1 MTKLTFDIDFNKDPE
16 EILREIQERAKEEV
30 AKRESKEK
38 TKIYLSNLHK
48 RVNEDLGTKYAS
60 INDLIRALSAHANP
74 KSRSKTQAIS
84 PTGRRIT
91 ISMNKEI
98 FDEIKD
104 LLAQPNPNKAAIA
117 RQTGVSVVQ
126 VRKVATGGYDNKF
139 EGESSL
145 DQPSISPSPKPSS
158 DSASL
163 QEKPQSLG
171 LDLPPVSSS
180 PKINQQ
186 SESPVE
192 PLPVAEIASPEPV
205 DLPEE
210 STPPALLNQEGD
222 APASIDPPTPPPL
235 DLPPVSDAPPPVP
248 SLDLP
253 PIPEAPPTAPEPPQP
268 EPVAE
273 GPLLPPP
280 SLGEEEADIPAPIAP
295 PPAPSLDLP
304 PLPEAPPPA
313 PEPPQPEPVAEEPLL
328 PPPSLGEEEA
338 DIPTPIAPPPA
349 PSLDLPPL
357 PETPPPAPEPPQP
370 EPVLDSPTPPAPSPE
385 LPPAPPSPSLD
396 AAPPSPPSPPEA
408 SPSAP
413 SPAPGTPPK
422 PSLSMVKKPLGAGGK
437 PGGTKFSLKSGKKK
451 TTGLKITR
459 PPMRPPSA

>member
-145 DQPSISPSPKPSS
+145 DKPSISPTPKPSS
-158 DSASL
+158 DSSSL

-192 PLPVAEIASPEPV
+192 PLPVAEIASPEPIY
-205 DLPEE
+205 LPEE
-210 STPPALLNQEGD
+210 STPPALLNQEED

-304 PLPEAPPPA
+304 PLPEA
-313 PEPPQPEPVAEEPLL
+313 
-328 PPPSLGEEEA
+328 
-338 DIPTPIAPPPA
+338 
-349 PSLDLPPL
+349 
-357 PETPPPAPEPPQP
+357 PPPAPEPPQP

>member
-60 INDLIRALSAHANP
+60 INDLIRALSSYANP
-74 KSRSKTQAIS
+74 KSRSKTQATS
-84 PTGRRIT
+84 PSGRRIT

-126 VRKVATGGYDNKF
+126 VRKVATGGYDKKF

-145 DQPSISPSPKPSS
+145 DKSSTSPAPKPTS
-158 DSASL
+158 DSVSL
-163 QEKPQSLG
+163 QEKPASPS
-171 LDLPPVSSS
+171 LDLPPVSS
-180 PKINQQ
+180 PPEVKEHTA
-186 SESPVE
+186 ESPVQ
-192 PLPVAEIASPEPV
+192 PLSGPDIAKPEPV
-205 DLPEE
+205 DLPEIQN
-210 STPPALLNQEGD
+210 PPAPLNQEED
-222 APASIDPPTPPPL
+222 APGSL
-235 DLPPVSDAPPPVP
+235 DLPPITDSAPPAP

-253 PIPEAPPTAPEPPQP
+253 PLPEAPPPAPEPPQP
-268 EPVAE
+268 EPLAE
-273 GPLLPPP
+273 EPLLPPP

-304 PLPEAPPPA
+304 PLPEAPA
-313 PEPPQPEPVAEEPLL
+313 
-328 PPPSLGEEEA
+328 S
-338 DIPTPIAPPPA
+338 
-349 PSLDLPPL
+349 
-357 PETPPPAPEPPQP
+357 APEPPQP
-370 EPVLDSPTPPAPSPE
+370 EPVLDPPTPPSPSPE

-396 AAPPSPPSPPEA
+396 AVPPSPPSPPEA

-413 SPAPGTPPK
+413 TPAPGTPPK
-422 PSLSMVKKPLGAGGK
+422 PSLSMVKKPLGAGSK

-459 PPMRPPSA
+459 PPMKPPSA

>member
-91 ISMNKEI
+91 VSMNKEI

-104 LLAQPNPNKAAIA
+104 LLTQPNPNKAAIA

-126 VRKVATGGYDNKF
+126 VRKVATGGYDKKF
-139 EGESSL
+139 EGESL
-145 DQPSISPSPKPSS
+145 PDKPSISPAPKLSS
-158 DSASL
+158 DFAS
-163 QEKPQSLG
+163 
-171 LDLPPVSSS
+171 
-180 PKINQQ
+180 N
-186 SESPVE
+186 
-192 PLPVAEIASPEPV
+192 
-205 DLPEE
+205 
-210 STPPALLNQEGD
+210 TP
-222 APASIDPPTPPPL
+222 
-235 DLPPVSDAPPPVP
+235 APPPAP
-248 SLDLP
+248 SLGLP
-253 PIPEAPPTAPEPPQP
+253 PIPDTPPPAPEPPHP

-273 GPLLPPP
+273 EPLLLPP
-280 SLGEEEADIPAPIAP
+280 SFGEGEADIPAPIAP

-304 PLPEAPPPA
+304 PISDAP
-313 PEPPQPEPVAEEPLL
+313 L
-328 PPPSLGEEEA
+328 
-338 DIPTPIAPPPA
+338 TA
-349 PSLDLPPL
+349 PSL
-357 PETPPPAPEPPQP
+357 T
-370 EPVLDSPTPPAPSPE
+370 
-385 LPPAPPSPSLD
+385 
-396 AAPPSPPSPPEA
+396 
-408 SPSAP
+408 
-413 SPAPGTPPK
+413 PGTPPK
-422 PSLSMVKKPLGAGGK
+422 PSSSMAKKTHGASGQ

>member
-60 INDLIRALSAHANP
+60 INDLIRALSSYANP
-74 KSRSKTQAIS
+74 KSRSKTQATS
-84 PTGRRIT
+84 PSGRRIT

-126 VRKVATGGYDNKF
+126 VRKVATGGYDKKF

-145 DQPSISPSPKPSS
+145 DKSSISPAPKPTS
-158 DSASL
+158 DSVSL
-163 QEKPQSLG
+163 QEKPASPS
-171 LDLPPVSSS
+171 LDLPPVSS
-180 PKINQQ
+180 PPEVKEHTA
-186 SESPVE
+186 ESPVQ
-192 PLPVAEIASPEPV
+192 PLSGPDIAKPEPV
-205 DLPEE
+205 DLPEIQN
-210 STPPALLNQEGD
+210 PPAPLNQEED
-222 APASIDPPTPPPL
+222 APG
-235 DLPPVSDAPPPVP
+235 

-253 PIPEAPPTAPEPPQP
+253 PITDSA
-268 EPVAE
+268 
-273 GPLLPPP
+273 
-280 SLGEEEADIPAPIAP
+280 

-304 PLPEAPPPA
+304 PLPEAPA
-313 PEPPQPEPVAEEPLL
+313 
-328 PPPSLGEEEA
+328 S
-338 DIPTPIAPPPA
+338 
-349 PSLDLPPL
+349 
-357 PETPPPAPEPPQP
+357 APEPPQP
-370 EPVLDSPTPPAPSPE
+370 EPVLDPPTPPTPSPE

-396 AAPPSPPSPPEA
+396 AVPPSPPSPPEA

-413 SPAPGTPPK
+413 TPAPGTPPK
-422 PSLSMVKKPLGAGGK
+422 PSLSMVKKPLGAGSK

-459 PPMRPPSA
+459 PPMKPPSA

>member
-48 RVNEDLGTKYAS
+48 RVNEDIGTKYAS
-60 INDLIRALSAHANP
+60 INDLIRALSSYANP
-74 KSRSKTQAIS
+74 KSRSKTQAFS

-104 LLAQPNPNKAAIA
+104 LLTQPNPNKAAIA

-126 VRKVATGGYDNKF
+126 VRKVATGGYDKKF
-139 EGESSL
+139 GGESSSNN
-145 DQPSISPSPKPSS
+145 PAIAVEPKSPSN
-158 DSASL
+158 SAPI
-163 QEKPQSLG
+163 QEKPASTG

-180 PKINQQ
+180 PKVKAQPELPI
-186 SESPVE
+186 E
-192 PLPVAEIASPEPV
+192 PLPVSEIASPEPV
-205 DLPEE
+205 DQPEVQAAPE
-210 STPPALLNQEGD
+210 PVAQEED
-222 APASIDPPTPPPL
+222 APSSPTP
-235 DLPPVSDAPPPVP
+235 P

-253 PIPEAPPTAPEPPQP
+253 TLPEPPPPVP
-268 EPVAE
+268 EPTLPDPVAE
-273 GPLLPPP
+273 EPLLPPP
-280 SLGEEEADIPAPIAP
+280 SLVQEEADIPAPIAP

-304 PLPEAPPPA
+304 PLPDAPPPA
-313 PEPPQPEPVAEEPLL
+313 PEPTLPDPVAEEPILT
-328 PPPSLGEEEA
+328 PPSLGQEEA
-338 DIPTPIAPPPA
+338 DIPAPIAPP
-349 PSLDLPPL
+349 
-357 PETPPPAPEPPQP
+357 T
-370 EPVLDSPTPPAPSPE
+370 PSPE

-396 AAPPSPPSPPEA
+396 AVPPSPPSPPEA
-408 SPSAP
+408 SPAVP
-413 SPAPGTPPK
+413 SPTPGGPPK
-422 PSLSMVKKPLGAGGK
+422 PSLNIVKKPTGTGGK
-437 PGGTKFSLKSGKKK
+437 SGGTKFSLKSGKKK